1 MRSLIRAWSS
11 GGVSAADIITLQVT
25 AGVLDTK
32 DGAEGMAA
40 ATAAIRNGQPIP
52 QIQFSGR

>member
-11 GGVSAADIITLQVT
+11 GGVSAADVITAQLT
-25 AGVLDTK
+25 AGILDTK

-40 ATAAIRNGQPIP
+40 ATAAIQKGEPIP
-52 QIQFSGR
+52 QIQFSGQ